1 MPFFTYFCKRIKR
14 KRSNQLTESLKNR
27 YDMAN
32 NFATR
37 LEECMSTEQ
46 VFLNPKLT
54 LSELALRVGTNRTY
68 LSNYINQNLGQTFF
82 DYVNSMRIKHATEML
97 LTTNLT
103 LEVIAE
109 KSGFNSLSTFRRCF
123 LEHYNTS
130 PSSYRKEQAQN
141 Q

>member
-1 MPFFTYFCKRIKR
+1 
-14 KRSNQLTESLKNR
+14 
-27 YDMAN
+27 MAN